1 MSRARASRRRPYS
14 LVSPALRESCQPVT
28 INSKPADS
36 GSGGG
41 FERRPTLP
49 MVPNVFVRESAAE
62 KGEFGAGGRFRER
75 VYRVTS
81 HLVS

>member
-1 MSRARASRRRPYS
+1 MCHAHAPRASRRRPYS

-36 GSGGG
+36 GSG
-41 FERRPTLP
+41 FERPTLR

-62 KGEFGAGGRFRER
+62 KGEFGAGGKFREEIC
-75 VYRVTS
+75 TG
-81 HLVS
+81 

>member
-36 GSGGG
+36 GSGG

-62 KGEFGAGGRFRER
+62 KGEFGAGGRFRKR
-75 VYRVTS
+75 RYRVTS
-81 HLVS
+81 HLAS